1 MGIVT
6 AAAAAARGL
15 NPLLSEAGFSTMS
28 EWNPPPPRG
37 GRLNPLLSE
46 AGFST
51 GIYPVAL
58 PLAQIGLNPLLS
70 EAGFSTGF
78 LLHNAYRL
86 VAQS

>member
-1 MGIVT
+1 
-6 AAAAAARGL
+6 
-15 NPLLSEAGFSTMS
+15 MS